1 MEYELQWQNCK
12 KKKCSTHFWLV
23 TIKSLMP
30 LCFFFFLHF
39 FYLSFFFGQF
49 RPTALFYSYSF
60 FLLQTHS
67 TTKSP
72 TVFYLSL
79 FFFLVFSV
87 FLFFYFTHSTMFTN
101 QTHNHG
107 SESLVPFETPFISII
122 GLILDNHIY
131 KPSHHS
137 SLFWFGCL
145 WDYVYMF
152 KRVCICGF
160 WAVGKRKKKSETCS
174 GAGSGREISLLLGC
188 VKWFYGVHRCK
199 IYFLLGFVMVKAEQ

>member
-1 MEYELQWQNCK
+1 MSYNGKIVK
-12 KKKCSTHFWLV
+12 KKNCSTHFWLV

-30 LCFFFFLHF
+30 LCFFFSSLFL
-39 FYLSFFFGQF
+39 
-49 RPTALFYSYSF
+49 SF
-60 FLLQTHS
+60 FLLRTIPPNGPFFFLFFFSSSDPLHHQVTNGFLS
-67 TTKSP
+67 
-72 TVFYLSL
+72 LSL
-79 FFFLVFSV
+79 FFFLVFSF

>member
-1 MEYELQWQNCK
+1 MTCHYQVINATL
-12 KKKCSTHFWLV
+12 L
-23 TIKSLMP
+23 
-30 LCFFFFLHF
+30 FFFP
-39 FYLSFFFGQF
+39 LS
-49 RPTALFYSYSF
+49 LSF
-60 FLLQTHS
+60 FLLRTIPPNGPFFFLFFFSSSDPLHHQVTNG
-67 TTKSP
+67 
-72 TVFYLSL
+72 FLSLSLFL
-79 FFFLVFSV
+79 FFFLVFSF

-122 GLILDNHIY
+122 GLILDNRIY

-199 IYFLLGFVMVKAEQ
+199 IYFLLGFVIVKAEQ

>member
-1 MEYELQWQNCK
+1 MTCHYQVINATL
-12 KKKCSTHFWLV
+12 L
-23 TIKSLMP
+23 
-30 LCFFFFLHF
+30 FFFLHF

-79 FFFLVFSV
+79 FFFLVFSF